1 VCGKMRVRETRSGEG
16 GGEMFS
22 EGELPLRER
31 GSGIYLCR
39 ESKTGANRRQKSRV
53 SKTFAALGETVLR
66 FSFLPLAPF

>member
-1 VCGKMRVRETRSGEG
+1 MRDAICVWENARARHGPAEG

-39 ESKTGANRRQKSRV
+39 EQNRGQQTSKEQGQ
-53 SKTFAALGETVLR
+53 
-66 FSFLPLAPF
+66 